1 MRTMS
6 IMFGLIGVM
15 LSISSVLAILFYVL
29 NAISYYSISKNR
41 GYDKPWLAWIP
52 VASDYLKGAV
62 ADDINRRKGKA
73 SSFRIWLLVLSIVMS
88 LSGVIVIVVS
98 IVFGFGTAFS
108 SGFDQLPN
116 FFENRGFYRNF
127 SFSGPFAMFMTLSPL
142 VSLLLNVVAI
152 AFSVVMYIV
161 LYKTFEDY
169 TPQNAVTFLL
179 LSIFISVTYPFLL
192 LSIRNK
198 PAVSIYG
205 RPNPA
210 PNWNWAPPQ
219 QPNGTTPPTYYGQ
232 GNAVPPT
239 ADNQQNNWNP
249 PGEPPKDD
257 QNKPQ

>member
-1 MRTMS
+1 MQAMNFL
-6 IMFGLIGVM
+6 IGFIGVM
-15 LSISSVLAILFYVL
+15 LSISAVLGILFYIL
-29 NAISYYSISKNR
+29 NAISYYTISKNR

-73 SSFRIWLLVLSIVMS
+73 SNFRTWLLVLSIVTS
-88 LSGVIVIVVS
+88 FSGVIVIVLG
-98 IVFGFGTAFS
+98 IVFGLGTAFS

-116 FFENRGFYRNF
+116 FFQHRGFYR
-127 SFSGPFAMFMTLSPL
+127 SFSASGPSGLFMTLSPL
-142 VSLLLNVVAI
+142 FSLLLNAVAI
-152 AFSVVMYIV
+152 GFSVVMYIV

-169 TPQNAVTFLL
+169 TPQNAVMFLL

-205 RPNPA
+205 SSNAA

-219 QPNGTTPPTYYGQ
+219 QPYGTTPPPYYGQ
-232 GNAVPPT
+232 GNAVPPVQQENVQQSSVPFT
-239 ADNQQNNWNP
+239 NDNDEPKQQ
-249 PGEPPKDD
+249 
-257 QNKPQ
+257 